1 MDGRVP
7 SPPPPAPPS
16 PSPRPHRQKAL
27 LLSSTRT
34 SKGLSWDCLPKKG
47 GYNLNGPQYHLVPLT
62 FLVHKKFGPREIWDP
77 RSLVHEKYG
86 TQEIWSPH
94 ENYQMAFLC
103 GDLLNFLG
111 PKKVRGPNEIE
122 VHFSSSHFDYLYVF
136 WVNFPGQPFNL
147 LVQPPPTE
155 NVKTDSSYHY
165 QKNWKY
171 KIQVWDQI
179 LATIHIF
186 LRKYRTFDTNLQVK
200 WP

>member
-1 MDGRVP
+1 VDGRVP

-94 ENYQMAFLC
+94 ENQHMAFSF
-103 GDLLNFLG
+103 GAQTS
-111 PKKVRGPNEIE
+111 RGPNFSGPKFLGVQISWEPKKPGAKIRLGTIS
-122 VHFSSSHFDYLYVF
+122 VTAKKDACLCSSSSITY
-136 WVNFPGQPFNL
+136 
-147 LVQPPPTE
+147 
-155 NVKTDSSYHY
+155 
-165 QKNWKY
+165 
-171 KIQVWDQI
+171 
-179 LATIHIF
+179 
-186 LRKYRTFDTNLQVK
+186 
-200 WP
+200 